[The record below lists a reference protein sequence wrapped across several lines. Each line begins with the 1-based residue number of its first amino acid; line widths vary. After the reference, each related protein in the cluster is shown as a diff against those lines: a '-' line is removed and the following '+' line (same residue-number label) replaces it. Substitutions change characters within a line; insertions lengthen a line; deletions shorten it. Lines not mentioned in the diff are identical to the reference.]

1 MCETFAYLRRNCKL
15 FLLPSQSKSIHN
27 FPYASV
33 EEKNQS
39 SQLEDRISAVRDKSS
54 SGSYFYN
61 YFFYAAFENT
71 VCCNMWLLTDSQ
83 DLWKSKKEL
92 LSSKSKFMKIFF
104 CSNGFPNIFFFCL
117 LAANQRKWKEVRI
130 VNAKIMI
137 WAGNLNLDYAA
148 RFLFPEEYCVVV
160 LVLHNSIIVHHHLA
174 KCYVRVLSPFF
185 FFLSPWILLG

>member
-1 MCETFAYLRRNCKL
+1 MRRLLTSGEIANYFYYPRSQKAYIIFRTLRLKKKIN
-15 FLLPSQSKSIHN
+15 HH
-27 FPYASV
+27 
-33 EEKNQS
+33 S
-39 SQLEDRISAVRDKSS
+39 SRIEFRQLETRAPQVPISTTTSSMRLLKTQCVATCGCWQIPKTFGRVRKSCCLPNQNS
-54 SGSYFYN
+54 WKYFS
-61 YFFYAAFENT
+61 AP
-71 VCCNMWLLTDSQ
+71 TDF
-83 DLWKSKKEL
+83 LR
-92 LSSKSKFMKIFF
+92 
-104 CSNGFPNIFFFCL
+104 FFCL